1 MDVKVI
7 IAGSRNGTDYQTVEN
22 AIELSEY
29 KITKI
34 ISGGCRG
41 VDKLGEHYAK
51 EHKIPLEVIEADW
64 AKYGK
69 AAGPKRN
76 QQMAEKAD
84 ALIAILYP
92 RSKGTRSMIKIALKQ
107 GLKVFIHTPIG
118 VETLIV

>member
-1 MDVKVI
+1 MKVI
-7 IAGSRNGTDYQTVEN
+7 IAGSRNETNYAVVKN

-29 KITKI
+29 RITKI

-41 VDKLGEHYAK
+41 VDKFGEQYAK
-51 EHKIPLEVIEADW
+51 ENNIPCRVFKADW

-76 QQMAEKAD
+76 RAMVEEAD

-92 RSKGTRSMIKIALKQ
+92 GSRGTRDMIRTALKQ
-107 GLKVFIHTPIG
+107 GLKVFVHTPIG